1 MTDKLP
7 LFIVKLEALDCLS
20 SSPSTIG
27 GTDQESV
34 LNIGHSHILPEI
46 LKPSAATGSSNW
58 LSRDVALHLGS
69 CAKLD
74 LSLQYFSKLI
84 RDHPSWPDLGFG
96 RASKCFMDFEI
107 HQYEELVQN
116 FQQKLYTALAFVEQ
130 RFSMDSSSLI
140 AKVSF

>member
-7 LFIVKLEALDCLS
+7 LFVVKLEALDCLS

-27 GTDQESV
+27 DTDQESI
-34 LNIGHSHILPEI
+34 LNIGHSHIRPEI
-46 LKPSAATGSSNW
+46 LRPSAATGSSNW
-58 LSRDVALHLGS
+58 LLGDVALHLES
-69 CAKLD
+69 RAKLD

-84 RDHPSWPDLGFG
+84 RDHPSWPDLGFD
-96 RASKCFMDFEI
+96 RAGICFMDFEI
-107 HQYEELVQN
+107 HQYEKLLQN
-116 FQQKLYTALAFVEQ
+116 FQQKLYTALALFEQ